1 MNYLNLSLVNL
12 NTGNTQ
18 NMKTHSIF
26 IFLISLLML
35 ISSNIFASEKK
46 HHHKHDHNKQTI
58 IIEQAQARE
67 TPPGAKVGAGYLKIT
82 NTSKTADTLVS
93 VSGDIAP
100 IIEIHTMTQIDNTIR
115 MEQLKDGVTIPAGE
129 TIKLAP
135 GGKHL
140 MFLNLQNQLK
150 AGELYKVTLRFAKAG
165 EIIVDFPV
173 KKVSTDDNSNGAHH
187 NHSNHQHNDQ
197 KKQHSKKHHHH

>member
-1 MNYLNLSLVNL
+1 
-12 NTGNTQ
+12 
-18 NMKTHSIF
+18 
-26 IFLISLLML
+26 ML
-35 ISSNIFASEKK
+35 ISNNIFASEKQ
-46 HHHKHDHNKQTI
+46 HHHKHDHKKQTI

-67 TPPGAKVGAGYLKIT
+67 TPPSAKVGAGYLKII

-100 IIEIHTMTQIDNTIR
+100 IIEIHAMTQIDNTIR

-165 EIIVDFPV
+165 EIVVDFPV
-173 KKVSTDDNSNGAHH
+173 KKVTSDDNSNGAHH
-187 NHSNHQHNDQ
+187 NHSNHQHSDP
-197 KKQHSKKHHHH
+197 KKQHCLLYTSPSPRD

>member
-1 MNYLNLSLVNL
+1 MNYLNLNLVNL
-12 NTGNTQ
+12 NTDNTQ
-18 NMKTHSIF
+18 NMKTHSTF
-26 IFLISLLML
+26 IFLFSLLML
-35 ISSNIFASEKK
+35 ISSNIFASEKQ
-46 HHHKHDHNKQTI
+46 HHHKHDHKKQTI

-67 TPPGAKVGAGYLKIT
+67 TPPGTKVGAGYLKII
-82 NTSKTADTLVS
+82 NTGKTADTLVS

-140 MFLNLQNQLK
+140 MFLNLHNQLK

-165 EIIVDFPV
+165 EIAVDFPV

-187 NHSNHQHNDQ
+187 NHSNHQHSDS
-197 KKQHSKKHHHH
+197 KKQHSKNHHH